1 MRHRKLTVKLGR
13 TSSQREALFASLVS
27 NLILAKRVK
36 TTLAKARAAKRLADK
51 MVTVGK
57 KGSLAA
63 RRQALSFLKLEAA
76 VAELFGAVAPAM
88 KDRAGG
94 YTRVVKLGQRM
105 SDSSEM
111 CILEWVDFVP
121 KAKKAKKEEAE
132 APKDGKAAK
141 EEKKAD
147 KPEKPAKKPAARK
160 AKKDEEKK

>member
-1 MRHRKLTVKLGR
+1 MRHRKNTVKLGR

-27 NLILAKRVK
+27 NLILVKRVK
-36 TTLAKARAAKRLADK
+36 TTLPKARAAKRMADK
-51 MVTVGK
+51 MVTIGK
-57 KGSLAA
+57 KDTLAA
-63 RRQALSFLKLEAA
+63 RRQALSLLKQDKA
-76 VAELFGAVAPAM
+76 VAELFAAVAPAM

-121 KAKKAKKEEAE
+121 KAPKAKKEKTEE
-132 APKDGKAAK
+132 APKADQKA
-141 EEKKAD
+141 EKKA
-147 KPEKPAKKPAARK
+147 EKPAKKPAAKK

>member
-1 MRHRKLTVKLGR
+1 MRHRKNTVKLGR
-13 TSSQREALFASLVS
+13 TSSQREALFSSLVS
-27 NLILAKRVK
+27 NLILAKRIT
-36 TTLAKARAAKRLADK
+36 TTLPKARAAKRMADK

-57 KGSLAA
+57 KGTLAA
-63 RRQALSFLKLEAA
+63 RRQALSLLKQEKA

-94 YTRVVKLGQRM
+94 YTRVVKLGTRM

-121 KAKKAKKEEAE
+121 KAKKAKKEAAD

-141 EEKKAD
+141 EDKKA
-147 KPEKPAKKPAARK
+147 EKPAKKPAAKK
-160 AKKDEEKK
+160 AKKEDEKK